1 MYNSFSK
8 LLVNDSLF
16 YIYFIY
22 IFFTFFIFYFLF
34 LELTDPRSLSVDGGV
49 FSRSIVTPI
58 RPHRPSDNDDNDNN
72 TFGFSSSRG
81 EQQLQFLKKQVAD
94 NRLRN
99 FSSTFLAT
107 GDWKANTST
116 STSLDGSRRRLE
128 MFNSFSIPI
137 STSVSMHSLYNHKLL
152 MLIS

>member
-1 MYNSFSK
+1 MILCFLSIIHIFLFSFS
-8 LLVNDSLF
+8 
-16 YIYFIY
+16 Y
-22 IFFTFFIFYFLF
+22 F
-34 LELTDPRSLSVDGGV
+34 LELTDPRSVSVDGGV
-49 FSRSIVTPI
+49 FSRSIITPI
-58 RPHRPSDNDDNDNN
+58 RPHRPSDNDDNDSN

-81 EQQLQFLKKQVAD
+81 EQQLQFLKNQVAD

-128 MFNSFSIPI
+128 ILKFYFYLSSYFYLCS
-137 STSVSMHSLYNHKLL
+137 Y
-152 MLIS
+152 

>member
-1 MYNSFSK
+1 MFSFS
-8 LLVNDSLF
+8 
-16 YIYFIY
+16 Y
-22 IFFTFFIFYFLF
+22 F
-34 LELTDPRSLSVDGGV
+34 LELTDPRSVSVDGGV
-49 FSRSIVTPI
+49 FSRSIITPI
-58 RPHRPSDNDDNDNN
+58 RPHRPSDNDDNDSN

-81 EQQLQFLKKQVAD
+81 EQQLQFLKNQVAD

-128 MFNSFSIPI
+128 ILKFYFYLSSYFYLRS
-137 STSVSMHSLYNHKLL
+137 Y
-152 MLIS
+152 